1 MLNSKFLTHELVE
14 MEVEKRRAHFRKVFR
29 LGGEP
34 SLPRCLHLELRQVC
48 HRTAHSSCLRLGL
61 FQCDVARTLA
71 RQGRLGEPAD
81 GIARG
86 DEVQLFLTAPFF
98 DLSLESR

>member
-14 MEVEKRRAHFRKVFR
+14 MEVEKRRAHLRKVIR

-34 SLPRCLHLELRQVC
+34 SLPRCLHLEPRQVG
-48 HRTAHSSCLRLGL
+48 HRTTNGSCLRLGL
-61 FQCDVARTLA
+61 FQCDVARTFA
-71 RQGRLGEPAD
+71 RNGRLGEPAD

-86 DEVQLFLTAPFF
+86 DEVQLFLTVPFF
-98 DLSLESR
+98 DLPMESR